1 MSLQVIG
8 SGVGRTGTHSL
19 KLALEQLGFGK
30 CYHMAELF
38 QHPENIIYFQ
48 KAERGENVEWDKVF
62 EGYKSAVDYPVARY
76 YKQLIAAYPN
86 AKIIHTLRDAESWYQ
101 SAIET
106 IFWATKPSAG
116 RMLSMLLKMP
126 FNATVRKRFPVLKY
140 DGELV
145 DNVFGKNLRDKQ
157 EVIKRYNAINQETL
171 NYLPKDR
178 SLVYEVKAGWE
189 PLCNFLNVP
198 VPSTPFPRSNS
209 REDFKIMV
217 KEISSGKPVK
227 KAS

>member
-38 QHPENIIYFQ
+38 QHPEGLIYFQ
-48 KAERGENVEWDKVF
+48 QAERGETADWDKLF

-76 YKQLIAAYPN
+76 YKQLITAYPN
-86 AKIIHTLRDAESWYQ
+86 AKIVHTVRDAESWYQ
-101 SAIET
+101 SAVET

-116 RMLSMLLKMP
+116 RMLSLLLKMP
-126 FNATVRKRFPVLKY
+126 FNSVVRKRLPVLKY
-140 DGELV
+140 DGEMV
-145 DNVFGKNLRDKQ
+145 DNIFGKNLKDKQ
-157 EVIKRYNAINQETL
+157 EVIRRYNAINEETL
-171 NYLPKDR
+171 NFIPKDR
-178 SLVYEVKAGWE
+178 SLVYEVKSGWE

-198 VPSTPFPRSNS
+198 VPSTPFPRSNT
-209 REDFKIMV
+209 RDAFKVMV
-217 KEISSGKPVK
+217 KEISSGKSVRE
-227 KAS
+227 AS

>member
-19 KLALEQLGFGK
+19 KLALEQLGFEK
-30 CYHMAELF
+30 CYHMMELF
-38 QHPENIIYFQ
+38 QHSEGLTYFQ
-48 KAERGENVEWDKVF
+48 KAERGETVDWDKLF

-86 AKIIHTLRDAESWYQ
+86 AKIIHTIREAESWYQ

-106 IFWATKPSAG
+106 IFWATKPSPG
-116 RMLSMLLKMP
+116 RILSMLLKMP
-126 FNATVRKRFPVLKY
+126 FNATLRKRFPILKY
-140 DGELV
+140 DGLLM
-145 DNVFGKNLRDKQ
+145 DNIFGKDLKNKQ
-157 EVIKRYNAINQETL
+157 EVIRRYNAINEETL

-178 SLVYEVKAGWE
+178 SLVYEVKQGWQ

-198 VPSTPFPRSNS
+198 VPLKPFPRSNV
-209 REDFKIMV
+209 RDEFKIRV
-217 KEISSGKPVK
+217 AGIASGKPVENNV
-227 KAS
+227 